1 MDKNNKGM
9 IATLVKDGRIAK
21 GYTQKELAELT
32 NISIRSIQR
41 IENASL
47 LPRSYTL
54 KTIAQALDLPFTA
67 FFETAEKEND
77 ITSNKTSFS
86 LPQEKILTKAQQ
98 VILSIATP
106 LLVIFLAIAFIS
118 QSNKFPETTFEL
130 MLFWTIVTILITTAL
145 YFIWQSKK

>member
-1 MDKNNKGM
+1 MDKNNKMM

-41 IENASL
+41 IENSSL

-54 KTIAQALDLPFTA
+54 KTIAEALDLPFSA
-67 FFETAEKEND
+67 FIESQENSD
-77 ITSNKTSFS
+77 DSISPLSTTSLHQKKIITY
-86 LPQEKILTKAQQ
+86 QQ
-98 VILSIATP
+98 RIILSIAIP
-106 LLVIFLAIAFIS
+106 LLGIFLAIAFIS

-130 MLFWTIVTILITTAL
+130 MLFWAALIGLITTSL

>member
-1 MDKNNKGM
+1 MDKNNKIM

-54 KTIAQALDLPFTA
+54 KTIAEALDL
-67 FFETAEKEND
+67 
-77 ITSNKTSFS
+77 SFS
-86 LPQEKILTKAQQ
+86 AFVENHETMDDTVSGKPSIFLPQKNTITNQQ
-98 VILSIATP
+98 RIIVSIAIP
-106 LLVIFLAIAFIS
+106 LLGIFLAIAFIS

-130 MLFWTIVTILITTAL
+130 MLFWAALIGLITTTL

>member
-1 MDKNNKGM
+1 MDKNNKIM

-54 KTIAQALDLPFTA
+54 KTIAEALDLPFSA
-67 FFETAEKEND
+67 FVENHETMDDAVSDKPS
-77 ITSNKTSFS
+77 IF
-86 LPQEKILTKAQQ
+86 LPQKNAITNQQ
-98 VILSIATP
+98 RIIVSIAIP
-106 LLVIFLAIAFIS
+106 LLGIFLAIAFIS

-130 MLFWTIVTILITTAL
+130 MLFWAALIGLITATL

>member
-1 MDKNNKGM
+1 MEQNNKKM

-54 KTIAQALDLPFTA
+54 KTIAEALDLPFSA
-67 FFETAEKEND
+67 FIENNETRQD
-77 ITSNKTSFS
+77 INSDNSSIF
-86 LPQEKILTKAQQ
+86 LPQKKAFTKQQ
-98 VILSIATP
+98 RIVLSIAIP
-106 LLVIFLAIAFIS
+106 LIGIFLAIAFIS
-118 QSNKFPETTFEL
+118 QSTKFPETTFEL
-130 MLFWTIVTILITTAL
+130 MLFWAALTGLVTTSL